1 MMNLIKRGWFSLFC
15 FGCCVKVNAFIHCFV
30 GVRRITSLYDLEVSI
45 CNNEGVG
52 SFEEL
57 GLGPFLRHPLVIHY
71 FSIRSDVTEV
81 FKITSEEI
89 IQFLSKFL
97 DVSKAKAVIG
107 VEDFLEFIATKR
119 SVERRELLGIRIQNL
134 GYVLSC
140 SSYIFC

>member
-1 MMNLIKRGWFSLFC
+1 M
-15 FGCCVKVNAFIHCFV
+15 
-30 GVRRITSLYDLEVSI
+30 YDLEVSI